1 MTSSPFS
8 RRGFLQSTALASLAS
23 SLPAAQAAT
32 ANLPTTTA
40 PVTDTVLRW
49 LDGQAP
55 ARFEG
60 ATFGVPWPRGQ
71 LRSAAKVLD
80 FKLANQPLQS
90 WPLAYWPDGSLKWT
104 AHALAG
110 GVPAGALKL
119 ETGKPAA
126 GGLTVR
132 QTAAQIVVTA
142 GDLVWTVPTRGQ
154 ALIAEATRAG
164 RVTLKHLRL
173 VALRQDGAD
182 PELDG
187 KLARQFFSSQV
198 TAVTV
203 EQQGPVRTVLKLD
216 GTHTANAN
224 DKGRDWLPFSVRLYF
239 YAGAESVRIVHTF
252 VWDGDPAKDFIA
264 GLGLTAQVPM
274 TNATHDRHVR
284 FSGEGV
290 GVWGEAVRPVTGLR
304 RDPGQA
310 YKDAQVAGQA
320 LPPLSGM
327 AKAVQDGLKWIPEWS
342 DFSLSQANADGF
354 TLSKRTQPGQ
364 AWIAANGG
372 SRSKGLV
379 YAGGASGGVA
389 LGFKDFWQRAPV
401 RLDVRGAA
409 NELADVTAWL
419 YSPSA
424 PAMDMRSYRSPGEM
438 DTHEKQIEGLNITYE
453 DYEPGWDSSVG
464 VARTSELQLWVLGA
478 TPSHQAFSDM
488 AEQVANPAR
497 PVLAPQRLH
506 AAGVFGDW
514 DPVDTRTPARQLIEE
529 RLAVQLDQYVREVEQ
544 HRWYGFWNYG
554 DVMHTYDADRHMW
567 RYDIGGYAWD
577 NSELSTDLW
586 LWMSYLRT
594 GRADVFRLAE
604 AMTRHTGEV
613 DVYHLGEL
621 KGFGTRH
628 GVQHWS
634 DSSKQPRISNAA
646 YRRIYFYLTA
656 DERCGD
662 LIRELLD
669 SDADIAKVDISR
681 KLPPGARPRTSDLPG
696 VGFGTTWGSWI
707 AAWLTEWE
715 RTGDARWRNK
725 LVNGMQSIGD
735 MKRRWFAGGAPYDAR
750 TGKFAGPG
758 DSVSISHLNG
768 VFGVIEISSELLTLV
783 DVPAYRRAWL
793 EYCRYYNAPSNEV
806 AALLGKDPGGRS
818 LTDTCSRMTAYAAFH
833 EKDRA
838 LALRAWREFFSSRA
852 LRGGG
857 AVRRVGGVDVMRP
870 LTEQPGI
877 STNDSAQWGLAGLQ
891 NLALIGDALDEAAR
905 AAGLVRP

>member
-1 MTSSPFS
+1 MKLSPFS
-8 RRGFLQSTALASLAS
+8 RRGFLQSTAAASLAT

-32 ANLPTTTA
+32 ANLPGPAT
-40 PVTDTVLRW
+40 PVADTPLRW

-71 LRSAAKVLD
+71 IRSTAKALD
-80 FKLANQPLQS
+80 FRTGNHAIQS

-110 GVPAGALKL
+110 GVPAGELKL
-119 ETGKPAA
+119 ENGKPAA
-126 GGLTVR
+126 GGLTVK
-132 QTAAQIVVTA
+132 QTAAQIVISA
-142 GDLVWTVPTRGQ
+142 GDLSWTVPTRGE

-164 RVTLKHLRL
+164 RVTLKNLRL
-173 VALRQDGAD
+173 VALRQDGAE

-187 KLARQFFSSQV
+187 KTARQAFSSKV
-198 TAVTV
+198 NTVTV
-203 EQQGPVRTVLKLD
+203 EQQGPVRAVLKLD
-216 GTHTANAN
+216 GTHTGN
-224 DKGRDWLPFSVRLYF
+224 GRDWLPFSVRLYF

-264 GLGLTAQVPM
+264 GLGVTAQVPM

-290 GVWGEAVRPVTGLR
+290 GVWGEAVRPITGLR
-304 RDPGQA
+304 RDPGKA
-310 YKDAQVAGQA
+310 YRDAQVAGQA

-327 AKAVQDGLKWIPEWS
+327 AKTVQDGLKWIPEWG
-342 DFSLSQANADGF
+342 DFSLSQLSADGF
-354 TLSKRTQPGQ
+354 TLKKRTAAGH
-364 AWIAANGG
+364 AWIDSNGG
-372 SRSKGLV
+372 SRTKGLV
-379 YAGGASGGVA
+379 YTGGASGGVA

-409 NELADVTAWL
+409 TELAEVTAWL

-424 PAMDMRSYRSPGEM
+424 PAMDMRSYRSAGEM
-438 DTHEKQIEGLNITYE
+438 DTHAEQIEGLNITYE
-453 DYEPGWDSSVG
+453 DYEPGWDTSVG
-464 VARTSELQLWVLGA
+464 VARTSELQLWVLAA

-497 PVLAPQRLH
+497 PVLTPQRLH
-506 AAGVFGDW
+506 AAAVFGDW
-514 DPVDTRTPARQLIEE
+514 DVVDTRTPARKLIED
-529 RLAVQLDQYVREVEQ
+529 RMTVQLDQYLKEVEQ
-544 HRWYGFWNYG
+544 HRWYGFWHYG
-554 DVMHTYDADRHMW
+554 DVMHAYDADRHMW

-586 LWMSYLRT
+586 LWYSYLRT
-594 GRADVFRLAE
+594 GRADIFKLAE

-613 DVYHLGEL
+613 DVYHAGPF

-634 DSSKQPRISNAA
+634 DSSKQPRVSNAA
-646 YRRIYFYLTA
+646 YRRIYFFLTA

-662 LIRELLD
+662 LIRELLE
-669 SDADIAKVDISR
+669 SDADIDKVDISR
-681 KLPPGARPRTSDLPG
+681 KLPKDPARASAPGLPNAS
-696 VGFGTTWGSWI
+696 FGTTWGSWI

-715 RTGDARWRNK
+715 RTGDKRWRDK

-735 MKRRWFAGGAPYDAR
+735 LKRRWFAGGAPYDAK

-758 DSVSISHLNG
+758 DHVSISHLNG
-768 VFGVIEISSELLTLV
+768 VFGVIEMSSELLTLV

-793 EYCRYYNAPSNEV
+793 EYCRYYNAPRAELT
-806 AALLGKDPGGRS
+806 ALLGKDPGK
-818 LTDTCSRMTAYAAFH
+818 LNLADTGSRMTAYAAFH
-833 EKDRA
+833 ERDRA
-838 LALRAWREFFSSRA
+838 LALRAWREFFSSSA
-852 LRGGG
+852 LKGDGVSRRIDGV
-857 AVRRVGGVDVMRP
+857 AVLRP
-870 LTEQPGI
+870 LQEQPGI
-877 STNDSAQWGLAGLQ
+877 STNGSAQWGLAAIQ
-891 NLALIGDALDEAAR
+891 NLALVGDSLDEAAK
-905 AAGLVRP
+905 AAGLVQG

>member
-1 MTSSPFS
+1 MKLSPFS
-8 RRGFLQSTALASLAS
+8 RRGFLQSTAVASLAS

-40 PVTDTVLRW
+40 PVSDTVLRW
-49 LDGQAP
+49 LDGVP
-55 ARFEG
+55 PSRFEG

-71 LRSAAKVLD
+71 VRSGAKSLD
-80 FKLANQPLQS
+80 FKLGNHAMQS

-104 AHALAG
+104 AHAIAG
-110 GVPAGALKL
+110 GSPQGPLKL
-119 ETGKPAA
+119 EGGTPAA
-126 GGLTVR
+126 GGLTVK
-132 QTAAQIVVTA
+132 QTATQIVISA
-142 GDLVWTVPTRGQ
+142 GDLAWTVPTRGE
-154 ALIAEATRAG
+154 ALIAEASRAG
-164 RVTLKHLRL
+164 RVTLKNLRL
-173 VALRQDGAD
+173 IALRQDGAE

-187 KLARQFFSSQV
+187 KTARQSFSSKV
-198 TAVTV
+198 TTVTV
-203 EQQGPVRTVLKLD
+203 EQQGPVRAVLKLD
-216 GTHTANAN
+216 GTHTGN
-224 DKGRDWLPFSVRLYF
+224 GRDWLRFSVRLYF

-252 VWDGDPAKDFIA
+252 VWDGEPAKDFIA
-264 GLGLTAQVPM
+264 GLGVTAQVPM
-274 TNATHDRHVR
+274 SNATHDRHVR
-284 FSGEGV
+284 FSGEGI

-304 RDPGQA
+304 RDPGKP
-310 YKDAQVAGQA
+310 YKDAQVAGLA
-320 LPPLSGM
+320 LPALSGM
-327 AKAVQDGLKWIPEWS
+327 AKAVQDGLKWIPEWN

-354 TLSKRTQPGQ
+354 TLRKRTQGGQ
-364 AWIAANGG
+364 AWIDSNGG

-389 LGFKDFWQRAPV
+389 LGLKDFWQRAPV

-409 NELADVTAWL
+409 TDLADVTAWL

-424 PAMDMRSYRSPGEM
+424 PAMDMRSYRAVGDM
-438 DTHEKQIEGLNITYE
+438 NTHEKEIEGLNITYE
-453 DYEPGWDSSVG
+453 DYEAGWDNSVG

-478 TPSHQAFSDM
+478 TPSHQVFSDM

-497 PVLAPQRLH
+497 PVLTPQRIH

-514 DPVDTRTPARQLIEE
+514 DPVEAGTPARKLIED
-529 RLAVQLDQYVREVEQ
+529 RLALQLNQYLKEVEQ

-554 DVMHTYDADRHMW
+554 DVMHTYDVDRHMW

-594 GRADVFRLAE
+594 GRADIFRLAE

-613 DVYHLGEL
+613 DVYHLGEF

-634 DSSKQPRISNAA
+634 DSSKQPRVSNAA

-681 KLPPGARPRTSDLPG
+681 KLNRAAAPAETADLPG

-715 RTGDARWRNK
+715 RTGDARWRTK
-725 LVNGMQSIGD
+725 LVNGMQTIGD
-735 MKRRWFAGGAPYDAR
+735 MKRRWFAGGAPYDAK
-750 TGKFAGPG
+750 TGKFMGPG
-758 DSVSISHLNG
+758 ENVSISHLNG

-783 DVPAYRRAWL
+783 DVPAYRKAWL
-793 EYCRYYNAPSNEV
+793 EYCRYYNAPKNEI

-818 LTDTCSRMTAYAAFH
+818 LTDTCSRMTAYAAFQ

-838 LALRAWREFFSSRA
+838 LALRAWREFFASRA
-852 LRGGG
+852 LKGGG
-857 AVRRVGGVDVMRP
+857 GVKRIGGVDVIRP
-870 LTEQPGI
+870 LDEMSSI
-877 STNDSAQWGLAGLQ
+877 STNDSAQWGLAGIQ
-891 NLALIGDALDEAAR
+891 NLALIGDSLDEAAK
-905 AAGLVRP
+905 AAGLVQ

>member
-1 MTSSPFS
+1 MKLSPFS
-8 RRGFLQSTALASLAS
+8 RRHFLQSTAAASLTS
-23 SLPAAQAAT
+23 SLPVAQAAT

-40 PVTDTVLRW
+40 TVADTVLRW

-71 LRSAAKVLD
+71 VRSKAKALD
-80 FKLANQPLQS
+80 FKLGSHAIQS

-110 GVPAGALKL
+110 GVPAGELKL
-119 ETGKPAA
+119 ENGKPAA
-126 GGLTVR
+126 GGLIVK
-132 QTAAQIVVTA
+132 QTAAQILISA
-142 GDLVWTVPTRGQ
+142 GDLAWTVPTRGE
-154 ALIAEATRAG
+154 ALIAEASRAG
-164 RVTLKHLRL
+164 RVTLKNLRL
-173 VALRQDGAD
+173 VALRQDGAE

-187 KLARQFFSSQV
+187 KTARQSFSSKV
-198 TAVTV
+198 NTVTV
-203 EQQGPVRTVLKLD
+203 EQQGPVRAVLKLD
-216 GTHTANAN
+216 GTHTGN
-224 DKGRDWLPFSVRLYF
+224 GRDWLPFSVRLYF

-264 GLGLTAQVPM
+264 GLGVTAQVPM
-274 TNATHDRHVR
+274 TNATHDRHLR

-290 GVWGEAVRPVTGLR
+290 GVWGEAVRPITGLR

-310 YKDAQVAGQA
+310 YRDAQVAGKA
-320 LPPLSGM
+320 MPPLSGM
-327 AKAVQDGLKWIPEWS
+327 DKRVSDRLQWIPEWN

-354 TLSKRTQPGQ
+354 TLRKRTQGGQ
-364 AWIAANGG
+364 AWIDSNGG
-372 SRSKGLV
+372 SRTKGLV
-379 YAGGASGGVA
+379 YTGGAAGGVA

-409 NELADVTAWL
+409 TELADVTAWL

-424 PAMDMRSYRSPGEM
+424 PAMDMRSYRSAGEM
-438 DTHEKQIEGLNITYE
+438 DTHAEQIEGLNITYE

-464 VARTSELQLWVLGA
+464 VARTSELQLWVLA
-478 TPSHQAFSDM
+478 TTPSHQTFSDM

-506 AAGVFGDW
+506 AAAVFGDW
-514 DPVDTRTPARQLIEE
+514 DVVDTRTPARKLIED
-529 RLAVQLDQYVREVEQ
+529 RMTVQLDQYLKEVEQ

-594 GRADVFRLAE
+594 GRADIFKLAE

-613 DVYHLGEL
+613 DVYHLGQF

-634 DSSKQPRISNAA
+634 DSSKQPRVSNAA
-646 YRRIYFYLTA
+646 YRRIYFFLTA

-662 LIRELLD
+662 LIRELLE
-669 SDADIAKVDISR
+669 SDADIDKVDISR
-681 KLPPGARPRTSDLPG
+681 KLAKDPSRASAPGLPNAS
-696 VGFGTTWGSWI
+696 FGTTWGSWI

-715 RTGDARWRNK
+715 RTGDIRWRNK

-735 MKRRWFAGGAPYDAR
+735 LKRRWFAGGAPYDAK
-750 TGKFAGPG
+750 TGKFSGPG
-758 DSVSISHLNG
+758 DHVSISHLNG
-768 VFGVIEISSELLTLV
+768 VFGVIEMSSELLTLV
-783 DVPAYRRAWL
+783 DVPDYRRAWL
-793 EYCRYYNAPSNEV
+793 EYCRYYNAPKNEIV
-806 AALLGKDPGGRS
+806 ALLGKDPGGRS
-818 LTDTCSRMTAYAAFH
+818 LADTGSRMTAYAAFH
-833 EKDRA
+833 ERDRA
-838 LALRAWREFFSSRA
+838 LALRAWREFFSS
-852 LRGGG
+852 G
-857 AVRRVGGVDVMRP
+857 AFKGDGLSRRIGGVDVLRP
-870 LTEQPGI
+870 LDEQAGI
-877 STNDSAQWGLAGLQ
+877 STNGSAQWGLAAIQ
-891 NLALIGDALDEAAR
+891 NLALVGDSLDEAAK
-905 AAGLVRP
+905 AAGLVR